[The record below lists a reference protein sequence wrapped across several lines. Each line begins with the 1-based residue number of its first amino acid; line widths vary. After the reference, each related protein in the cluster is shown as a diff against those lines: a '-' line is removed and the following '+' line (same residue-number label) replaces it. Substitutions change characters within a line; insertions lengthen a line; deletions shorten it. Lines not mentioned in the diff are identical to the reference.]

1 MLKNIDPLLSADL
14 LHVLAAMG
22 HGDDLALVDRNFPA
36 AANAKRLVR
45 LDGADILSAG
55 RAILSVYPLDS
66 FVDHPVMRMQMV
78 GKPDEVPS
86 VQQDFQKIVDAAE
99 GRHWPM
105 GSIER
110 FAFYEAA
117 RQAFAVV
124 ATNDHHVMAAWARFT
139 GGEGKILFLADG
151 NGEFVSATGLG
162 TDMSPSGYGRR
173 SQWLANVRAEP
184 RVRIWTGRLR
194 AVPATAAIMPPDRS
208 R

>member
-36 AANAKRLVR
+36 AANAKRLIR
-45 LDGADILSAG
+45 LDGADIIAAG
-55 RAILSVYPLDS
+55 RAILSLYPLDS

-78 GKPDEVPS
+78 GKPDEVPP

-99 GRHWPM
+99 GRRWPM

-124 ATNDHHVMAAWARFT
+124 TTNESRPY
-139 GGEGKILFLADG
+139 GCFLLKKGVIFD
-151 NGEFVSATGLG
+151 
-162 TDMSPSGYGRR
+162 
-173 SQWLANVRAEP
+173 
-184 RVRIWTGRLR
+184 
-194 AVPATAAIMPPDRS
+194 
-208 R
+208 

>member
-14 LHVLAAMG
+14 LQVLAAMG

-36 AANAKRLVR
+36 AANAKRLIR
-45 LDGADILSAG
+45 LDGADIIAAG

-86 VQQDFQKIVDAAE
+86 VQQDFQKIIDAAE

-117 RQAFAVV
+117 RHAFAVV
-124 ATNDHHVMAAWARFT
+124 ATN
-139 GGEGKILFLADG
+139 EGRPYGCFLLKKGVIFD
-151 NGEFVSATGLG
+151 
-162 TDMSPSGYGRR
+162 
-173 SQWLANVRAEP
+173 
-184 RVRIWTGRLR
+184 
-194 AVPATAAIMPPDRS
+194 
-208 R
+208 

>member
-1 MLKNIDPLLSADL
+1 MLKNIDPLLNADL

-36 AANAKRLVR
+36 AANAKRLIR
-45 LDGADILSAG
+45 LDGADIIAAG
-55 RAILSVYPLDS
+55 RAILSLYPLDS

-78 GKPDEVPS
+78 GKPDDIPP

-124 ATNDHHVMAAWARFT
+124 ATNESRPY
-139 GGEGKILFLADG
+139 GCFLLKKGVIFD
-151 NGEFVSATGLG
+151 
-162 TDMSPSGYGRR
+162 
-173 SQWLANVRAEP
+173 
-184 RVRIWTGRLR
+184 
-194 AVPATAAIMPPDRS
+194 
-208 R
+208 